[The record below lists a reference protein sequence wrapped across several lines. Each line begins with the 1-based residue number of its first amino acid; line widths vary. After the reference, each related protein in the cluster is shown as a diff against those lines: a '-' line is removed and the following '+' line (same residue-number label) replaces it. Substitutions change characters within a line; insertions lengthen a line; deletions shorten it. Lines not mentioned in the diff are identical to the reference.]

1 MTSFFPERIPYVIVT
16 DQYFNTMKTIEVLLS
31 DNRRF
36 VMKCQASR
44 FGPLFEPI
52 LHSQL
57 VPMSSSAAFKVW
69 NKQILL
75 AVSYKN
81 PPPKLNYQ
89 DFITNFS
96 SAELRSD
103 PTNPNNQ
110 LSSVLL
116 DYNQHMYLVDQFNE
130 SWMRHRWKHKF
141 YSWKHAF
148 LNFMVCFCEQN
159 VRILYNQ
166 INNKQESQREFLK
179 GLFQELGPVVPF

>member
-1 MTSFFPERIPYVIVT
+1 MTSLLPERIPYVIVT

-31 DNRRF
+31 DNHRF
-36 VMKCQASR
+36 VMKCRASR

-52 LHSQL
+52 LQSQL

-69 NKQILL
+69 NDQILL
-75 AVSYKN
+75 AFSYKN

-96 SAELRSD
+96 SVDLRSD

-116 DYNQHMYLVDQFNE
+116 DYNQQM
-130 SWMRHRWKHKF
+130 
-141 YSWKHAF
+141 
-148 LNFMVCFCEQN
+148 
-159 VRILYNQ
+159 
-166 INNKQESQREFLK
+166 
-179 GLFQELGPVVPF
+179 